1 MTQRQIE
8 GSIVILVIAVL
19 SYVVVSL
26 HTKYQSPVTEL
37 PFSNKRSGSLIVK
50 LTGNTDRKGIYYL
63 PEGAKLSDLL
73 RRAEVSKS
81 TISKVEKRDL
91 DLALKS
97 GMVVFIDESGS
108 LTLGNMAA
116 GDKIALDL
124 PIDINKVT
132 VEDLILVP
140 GIGERLALQIVTVRE
155 RSGGFMSLADLK
167 TVKGIKG
174 KKFDALK
181 RYFVIEDMRKRQ

>member
-19 SYVVVSL
+19 SYVAVSL
-26 HTKYQSPVTEL
+26 HTKYQSPVTEV

-63 PEGAKLSDLL
+63 PEGAKLSDLFL
-73 RRAEVSKS
+73 CAEVSKRK
-81 TISKVEKRDL
+81 ISKVGKREL
-91 DLALKS
+91 EAALKS
-97 GMVVFIDESGS
+97 GMVVFIDENGS
-108 LTLGNMAA
+108 LTLGNMATR
-116 GDKIALDL
+116 DKIALDI
-124 PIDINKVT
+124 PIDINQAT
-132 VEDLILVP
+132 VGDLQIVP
-140 GIGERLALQIVTVRE
+140 GIGDRMALQIVTVRE
-155 RSGGFMSLADLK
+155 QSGGFNELEELK

-181 RYFVIEDMRKRQ
+181 RYFIIEDARKRQ

>member
-73 RRAEVSKS
+73 RRAEVSKT

-97 GMVVFIDESGS
+97 GMVVFINESGS

-155 RSGGFMSLADLK
+155 RSGGFMSLEDLK

>member
-19 SYVVVSL
+19 SYVAVSL

-63 PEGAKLSDLL
+63 PEGAKLSDLFL
-73 RRAEVSKS
+73 CAEVSKRK
-81 TISKVEKRDL
+81 ISKVGKREL
-91 DLALKS
+91 EAALKS
-97 GMVVFIDESGS
+97 GMVVFIDENGS
-108 LTLGNMAA
+108 LTLGNMATR
-116 GDKIALDL
+116 DKIALDI
-124 PIDINKVT
+124 PIDINQAT
-132 VEDLILVP
+132 VGDLQIVP
-140 GIGERLALQIVTVRE
+140 GIGDRMALQIVTVRE
-155 RSGGFMSLADLK
+155 QSGGFKELEELK

-181 RYFVIEDMRKRQ
+181 RYFIIEDARKRQ

>member
-73 RRAEVSKS
+73 RRAEVSKT

>member
-155 RSGGFMSLADLK
+155 RSGGFMSLEDLK